1 MKSIAIISNGSFG
14 GRAGFFYAVHNR
26 SKFLQNHT
34 NLQVDSFQFLEQPT
48 LPARILWSRNPILKV
63 TSTDNNGLRKFA
75 FDGVEYNIFELPFTI
90 TDYIWEKKLH
100 RTPIFREKNI
110 SKQTGCFKD
119 YDLIISH
126 LGASS
131 SLLPVKIKERYGVPF
146 VSVWHGS
153 DINEIP
159 FTSPYWHYVTA
170 QLLRS
175 SSENIFV
182 SEALFATAKKE
193 FPDISGRCIYNG
205 VSSQFCVFDD
215 EKRLALRKKHANNA
229 KHIMGFVG
237 NLVEIKNPFVLPE
250 VFSAVASQLPDT
262 EFWIFGQGK
271 LRSEL
276 EQRLKDNGVA
286 YRFFGHVPT
295 EEIIEYYNCMDVMI
309 LPSFNEGLPL
319 VSVEAQKCG
328 CPVVGSDRGGIPEA
342 IGRENAF
349 ALEDNFV
356 EKVSNRAVE
365 LMKNPQRPEVPIH
378 FTWEYCAEQEY
389 NLLTSLLNSQ
399 GNFLFSEGKV
409 RKVRSYEIKSRDFL
423 G

>member
-1 MKSIAIISNGSFG
+1 MKSIAVLSVGSLG
-14 GRAGFFYAVHNR
+14 HKAGYFYAVHNR
-26 SKFLQNHT
+26 CKQLSNYNDLE
-34 NLQVDSFQFLEQPT
+34 VDLFQFTPI
-48 LPARILWSRNPILKV
+48 PNSFARLFGKRNDEIEATPK
-63 TSTDNNGLRKFA
+63 DKNGLRKQV
-75 FDGVEYNIFELPFTI
+75 FDGIEYNIIDVPFTI
-90 TDYIWEKKLH
+90 TDYILEIKLH
-100 RTPIFREKNI
+100 RKTLFREESILRQAERFKN
-110 SKQTGCFKD
+110 
-119 YDLIISH
+119 YDCIISH
-126 LGASS
+126 MGGASV
-131 SLLPVKIKERYGVPF
+131 LPLKIKKLYNIPYIT
-146 VSVWHGS
+146 VWHGS
-153 DINEIP
+153 DINVTP
-159 FTSPYWHYVTA
+159 FQGKYKNNLIENI
-170 QLLRS
+170 LLA

-193 FPDISGRCIYNG
+193 FPNISGRCIYNG

-262 EFWIFGQGK
+262 EFWIFGQGE
-271 LRSEL
+271 LRNEL
-276 EQRLKDNGVA
+276 EQRLKDKRVA

-389 NLLTSLLNSQ
+389 NLLTSLLNS
-399 GNFLFSEGKV
+399 
-409 RKVRSYEIKSRDFL
+409 
-423 G
+423 